1 MNDFFNYF
9 FRKHGF
15 PENSYPLTAEELGEI
30 ASTLPAQLQEFYS
43 TYGRCTLRSGRI
55 QACHPQDL
63 KPVLKLAL
71 GNDPALSCKSCHAF
85 AYTAF
90 GEIYF
95 YSTTYGCGAIEVL
108 TGNVYCENLTSP
120 ATGDSDIEYSVYVP
134 FSMSDESLDL
144 DDIDGAPLFKKA
156 QKKLGKI
163 GVGECYGF
171 VPVLDIG
178 GMRSI
183 TTLKKERAAEHFSII
198 AQLKK
203 FELLKT
209 LNDGTT
215 EIVRTIT

>member
-9 FRKHGF
+9 FKKHGL
-15 PENSYPLTAEELGEI
+15 PENPSPLTTEELGEI
-30 ASTLPAQLQEFYS
+30 ASSLPAQLQEFYS
-43 TYGRCTLRSGRI
+43 TYGRCTLRSGRL
-55 QACHPQDL
+55 QVCHPQDL
-63 KPVLKLAL
+63 KPVLELAL
-71 GNDPALSCKSCHAF
+71 GNDPALSWHSCHAF

-120 ATGDSDIEYSVYVP
+120 ATADSDIEYSIYVP
-134 FSMSDESLDL
+134 FSMSDESLDF

-171 VPVLDIG
+171 APALDIG
-178 GMRSI
+178 GTRSI
-183 TTLKKERAAEHFSII
+183 TNLKKERAPEHLSII
-198 AQLKK
+198 AQLKRFK
-203 FELLKT
+203 LLKI

-215 EIVRTIT
+215 EIVKQIN